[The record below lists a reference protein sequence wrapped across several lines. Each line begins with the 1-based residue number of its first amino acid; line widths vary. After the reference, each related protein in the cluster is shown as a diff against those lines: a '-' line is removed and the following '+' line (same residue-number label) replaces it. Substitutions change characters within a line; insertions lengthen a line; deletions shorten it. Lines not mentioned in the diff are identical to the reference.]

1 MCRLKDATHVV
12 TSTTTGFNA
21 YMLFEKE
28 SKSSS
33 EKQVIEGS
41 FKLAMNSMGVL
52 DVNAEASAKLSNEEK
67 EVLKTLKFKFYGD
80 TIIDPPPAN
89 YDDAI
94 QAYKNLPSLA
104 KTSKKVLSFNLSPLS
119 AFCSQ
124 TDDIIIGIDDSNV
137 EAVSKIFEDFDSF
150 NQKLRELQDSKLAS
164 DFSLYGQLFLDI
176 QSRYRGFQLEMKK
189 KLRLILPK
197 IRSQTA
203 SIQDLMDLLADY
215 SNSAFKEK
223 NFDIFLGT
231 RKKEIQTIEGV
242 VYSTDMPREVIV
254 ELGNSGDANRCT
266 LQKAYSIQ
274 FEMDI
279 LPQDPTLLGEIFERS
294 GSLNESGKWF
304 MMSDAV
310 GQITPIL
317 RSFKSYAKKNS
328 QSLICFVMKMKPVSN
343 VNSANGNIK
352 LLKYGVDMVPNA
364 NLPNKPTLVELVS
377 RDWNY
382 LEFKVHHSPSHF
394 DCKLQAKLDR
404 IFNDI
409 NHPNFVSIYII
420 FRVR

>member
-150 NQKLRELQDSKLAS
+150 EEFSSIFASLLFAEVESFPSLAKLFSFSVPEVPLLEQLLLPLSS
-164 DFSLYGQLFLDI
+164 DN
-176 QSRYRGFQLEMKK
+176 SRSSE
-189 KLRLILPK
+189 
-197 IRSQTA
+197 T
-203 SIQDLMDLLADY
+203 
-215 SNSAFKEK
+215 
-223 NFDIFLGT
+223 T
-231 RKKEIQTIEGV
+231 
-242 VYSTDMPREVIV
+242 
-254 ELGNSGDANRCT
+254 
-266 LQKAYSIQ
+266 
-274 FEMDI
+274 
-279 LPQDPTLLGEIFERS
+279 
-294 GSLNESGKWF
+294 
-304 MMSDAV
+304 DAV
-310 GQITPIL
+310 LAT
-317 RSFKSYAKKNS
+317 ST
-328 QSLICFVMKMKPVSN
+328 SLSL
-343 VNSANGNIK
+343 S
-352 LLKYGVDMVPNA
+352 
-364 NLPNKPTLVELVS
+364 
-377 RDWNY
+377 
-382 LEFKVHHSPSHF
+382 SP
-394 DCKLQAKLDR
+394 C
-404 IFNDI
+404 
-409 NHPNFVSIYII
+409 
-420 FRVR
+420 